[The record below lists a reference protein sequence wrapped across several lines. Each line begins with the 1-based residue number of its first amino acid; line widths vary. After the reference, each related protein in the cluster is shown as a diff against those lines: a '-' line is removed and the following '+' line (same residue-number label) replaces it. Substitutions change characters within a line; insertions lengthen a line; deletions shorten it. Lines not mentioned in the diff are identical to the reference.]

1 MKSRW
6 KEFVVDIGDTVGGI
20 LIGASIDK
28 ANYPMLIS
36 GVLLLMTSI
45 YLEYFKKGKEDGT
58 KTS

>member
-6 KEFVVDIGDTVGGI
+6 KEFVVDMGDTVGGI

-36 GVLLLMTSI
+36 GVLILMTSI
-45 YLEYFKKGKEDGT
+45 YLEYFKKGKEDGANI
-58 KTS
+58 S

>member
-6 KEFVVDIGDTVGGI
+6 KEFIVDMGDTVGGI

-45 YLEYFKKGKEDGT
+45 YLEYFKKGKEDGA

>member
-6 KEFVVDIGDTVGGI
+6 KEFVVDMGDTVGGI

-45 YLEYFKKGKEDGT
+45 YLEYFKKGKEDGA